1 VIWHRNL
8 YFGKKAEKK
17 ADELIQKIESGKT
30 PVNTYLVTLPTGE
43 HNQLEIIP
51 VWDTRFWYQGK
62 ECPTVV
68 GLAQGRIEALIL
80 IREIAEDVCKKTGSA
95 DLRGYF
101 EKG

>member
-1 VIWHRNL
+1 
-8 YFGKKAEKK
+8 
-17 ADELIQKIESGKT
+17 
-30 PVNTYLVTLPTGE
+30 
-43 HNQLEIIP
+43 
-51 VWDTRFWYQGK
+51 
-62 ECPTVV
+62 V